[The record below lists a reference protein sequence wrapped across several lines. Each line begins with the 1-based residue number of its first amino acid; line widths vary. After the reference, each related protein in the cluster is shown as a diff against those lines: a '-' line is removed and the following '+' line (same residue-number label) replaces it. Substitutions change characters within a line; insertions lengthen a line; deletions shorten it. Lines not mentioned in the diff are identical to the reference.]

1 MAGKVVVKIID
12 IDGNETKMEFPI
24 TRTTLL
30 ACKKI
35 IELYLEK
42 MFQETI
48 KEIIIKVKK

>member
-1 MAGKVVVKIID
+1 MTRVVVRVVEA
-12 IDGNETKMEFPI
+12 DGSETEMKF
-24 TRTTLL
+24 TVARSTLL

-42 MFQETI
+42 MFQETV